1 MLANPLGNI
10 FSRICK
16 CTCIVGGIHF
26 VGLYVLCVCVCVC
39 VCVQAS
45 EEQLKDLFE
54 GFGDVK
60 YCQIVRDRRAGRS
73 KG

>member
-1 MLANPLGNI
+1 MHLYSWWYT
-10 FSRICK
+10 FCWTV
-16 CTCIVGGIHF
+16 CTV
-26 VGLYVLCVCVCVC
+26 CVCVCVC

-45 EEQLKDLFE
+45 EEQLKGLFE